1 MSGPQEMHISFQH
14 LGTDY
19 NIDLMKGKSS
29 AHSVKIN
36 GVAYAVLGD
45 EEKLETACKILA
57 SVSLDSITNEKDL
70 QGRLSHLE
78 DISFPQA
85 QKTDRVGINVLQTS
99 VKKPKTIEEAYQ
111 KLCNDLEVYAKK
123 HLGEGAILVQVIGVP
138 GSEPILFGKRSV
150 NDPEPILV
158 RDDMV
163 GRTGSGCK
171 LWTALL
177 TKIITTKYDKY
188 IKMDDGLGKFAH
200 HDALKKFG
208 VIGPD
213 GKDIQKPEWA
223 REISVESLIAM
234 TAGLEYEDQA
244 PDLTKTTE
252 KTLDQVMR
260 GVDIKPGSIHMLFH
274 PRDKIYEYSNNVCL
288 TAYPIEKAYKK
299 VLAEENIPKEAKV
312 GDTRKAKELG
322 LSEEVQKL
330 SLNELLK
337 CDDAYIKDVYVYDLL
352 DLFLSDLEPPLDNF
366 TYEKILQKELLG
378 PMGMEKS
385 GFYKKYESPEEA
397 KEAMDLTF
405 FDKDTKKDKSKPLM
419 PEHPMVHG
427 MSFGRTTLRD
437 ATKLAEKL
445 ASGEGLVAENGRTL
459 LNEDDLKSVFT
470 SHSHYEP
477 FGLGAIELSCGNQV
491 IDKGGWVN
499 QDQYSFWVDRES
511 HVGLIAMC
519 NCGRRPDDILAEFK
533 ASVEEIYHTGVKG
546 VVKEKENT
554 PLGIPIKDFF
564 THPLDRDKVTMCFEG
579 SRGRVALLFDFEEAQ
594 IGQKGLIHWS
604 GAPLEVEKQDEVN
617 FRITTPGRFKDIN
630 VRIVKG
636 DSTKDNYLAIG
647 FDAFYEI
654 KKDEIDRV
662 LPSDRDII
670 DAQNEFKN
678 MAGVYYSEEGE
689 HDALIFKIEK
699 DNKGGILLCAGEK
712 GRDLIPQSIIKV
724 EKNAISFNGHDR
736 QPPDKIF
743 HFVRDVE
750 GGPWRLQVLDY
761 ASKKFIEE
769 RIDVKSAKE
778 AYLSATDNPHD
789 SHVAVGILRPGG
801 SITELSLGRI
811 KLMELIESD
820 Q

>member
-1 MSGPQEMHISFQH
+1 MSVPEKMNISFRQQ
-14 LGTDY
+14 GIDY
-19 NIDLMKGKSS
+19 HINLVQGKQSDS
-29 AHSVKIN
+29 DHTVEIN
-36 GVAYAVLGD
+36 GITYAVLGD
-45 EEKLETACKILA
+45 KEKLETACKILA
-57 SVSLDSITNEKDL
+57 SVSLDAITSEKDL
-70 QGRLSHLE
+70 QGRLSLRE

-85 QKTDRVGINVLQTS
+85 KKTDEIGIEVLHTKVNS
-99 VKKPKTIEEAYQ
+99 VKKPETIEDAYQ
-111 KLCNDLEVYAKK
+111 KLYNDLEVYAKNN
-123 HLGEGAILVQVIGVP
+123 LGEGALLVQVIGVS

-188 IKMDDGLGKFAH
+188 IKMDDGLGKFAPLE
-200 HDALKKFG
+200 ALEKFG

-213 GKDIQKPEWA
+213 GKDIGKPEWA
-223 REISVESLIAM
+223 REISVEGLIAM

-244 PDLTKTTE
+244 PNFTKTTE

-260 GVDIKPGSIHMLFH
+260 GVEIKPGSIHMLFH

-299 VLAEENIPKEAKV
+299 VLAEDNIPKSAKV
-312 GDTRKAKELG
+312 GDTRKAKELR

-330 SLNELLK
+330 SLDELLK
-337 CDDAYIKDVYVYDLL
+337 CDDAYINGAYVYALL
-352 DLFLSDLEPPLDNF
+352 DLFLSDLDPPLDNF

-385 GFYKKYESPEEA
+385 GFYKKYESQEEA

-405 FDKDTKKDKSKPLM
+405 FDNETKKDQSKPLT

-427 MSFGRTTLRD
+427 MSYGRTTLSD

-445 ASGEGLVAENGRTL
+445 VSGEGLVAENGLTL
-459 LNEDDLKSVFT
+459 LKEEELKSVFT

-477 FGLGAIELSCGNQV
+477 FGLGAIELSCGNKV

-499 QDQYSFWVDRES
+499 QDQYTFWVDRES

-533 ASVEEIYHTGVKG
+533 TSVEEIYHTSVTK
-546 VVKEKENT
+546 VIKEKENT
-554 PLGIPIKDFF
+554 ALGIPIKDFF
-564 THPLDRDKVTMCFEG
+564 THPLVRDKVTMCFEG
-579 SRGRVALLFDFEEAQ
+579 SRGRVALLFDFEKAQ

-636 DSTKDNYLAIG
+636 DHTKNNYLAIG

-654 KKDEIDRV
+654 NKDEIDQV
-662 LPSDRDII
+662 LPSDNDII
-670 DAQNEFKN
+670 HAQDEFKN
-678 MAGVYYSEEGE
+678 MEGIYYSEAGE

-743 HFVRDVE
+743 HFVRDAE
-750 GGPWRLQVLDY
+750 DKQWRLQVLDY

-769 RIDVKSAKE
+769 RPKS
-778 AYLSATDNPHD
+778 
-789 SHVAVGILRPGG
+789 
-801 SITELSLGRI
+801 
-811 KLMELIESD
+811 
-820 Q
+820 